1 MQGTTIDP
9 AWLFHWGR
17 EVVMPIVLVMPR
29 LLTAFTVLPFLSHQA
44 VPGVA
49 RNGIVLAIALF
60 VSPGARVDLDHI
72 ANGLWLVLIFKE
84 AFIGLL
90 LGMAFGLFFVALQ
103 MVGELID
110 FQTGSGNATFFDPV
124 TQQED
129 GPMENLL
136 SHLGIALFASFGGF
150 FAMTGVIIESFAFW
164 PVMSFGPELSLSSI
178 GFAGAYAGT
187 LFSWVVIA
195 GRADPAVARHR
206 GAGLRA
212 DRALRAAVRCVPVR
226 PAGEDHRGVPDAGV
240 DAGGNGGHAAVGFLR
255 PDNTLIDLLRKG
267 MSAGGG
273 GGPRAR

>member
-1 MQGTTIDP
+1 MQGSTIDP
-9 AWLFHWGR
+9 TWLFHWGR

-187 LFSWVVIA
+187 LFSWVVKLAAPILLLLVIVELGFALIA
-195 GRADPAVARHR
+195 RFVPQFDVFQFAQPVKITVAFLMLVLMLAVM
-206 GAGLRA
+206 
-212 DRALRAAVRCVPVR
+212 
-226 PAGEDHRGVPDAGV
+226 V
-240 DAGGNGGHAAVGFLR
+240 DTLQGFLR

-267 MSAGGG
+267 MGGGGG
-273 GGPRAR
+273 GGP